1 MMADAVDDLFE
12 GLPPTLNSATTA
24 EILGLSKK
32 GLYDLLD
39 RGVIPAY
46 RLGGRWYVIR
56 DELKRTLREGSNLPS
71 REGTDG

>member
-1 MMADAVDDLFE
+1 MADAVDDLFE
-12 GLPPTLNSATTA
+12 GLPPTLSASTTA

-39 RGVIPAY
+39 RGIIPAY

-56 DELKRTLREGSNLPS
+56 DELKRTLREGSNLPG
-71 REGTDG
+71 REETSG